1 LYDVEPSHIQHDIRA
16 FVQHELQK
24 MVDLCLVEFQCDSWP
39 QEDEVKSLVRISA
52 GLFIAAPTALKFINP
67 VRGSCDRRPRLQMI
81 LDSARIVSPH
91 QSNPFEELD
100 SIYTQVLEHAMFREQ
115 ALGPHVFEAF
125 QTIVGTI
132 ILAYGRV
139 TANELEG
146 LLKMDGK
153 VRLALAELHSVI
165 LVPEDGPVQAF
176 RPSFHDYLTDKS
188 RCSNPK
194 FFIGTPVRHGEIA
207 RLCLEKMI
215 CSLKGDICDIRD
227 FTKTNNEI
235 SNLSKK
241 KAEYLS
247 GDLQYACRYWA
258 SHLYQWA
265 SVEPLYKLVQDFVFA
280 SIRH

>member
-1 LYDVEPSHIQHDIRA
+1 MAPGRRSQITGAYFGRA
-16 FVQHELQK
+16 VHCSTYRTQIYQ
-24 MVDLCLVEFQCDSWP
+24 
-39 QEDEVKSLVRISA
+39 
-52 GLFIAAPTALKFINP
+52 
-67 VRGSCDRRPRLQMI
+67 SCDRRPRLQMI
-81 LDSARIVSPH
+81 LDSARIVFPH

-100 SIYTQVLEHAMFREQ
+100 SIYTQVLEHAMFRKQ
-115 ALGPHVFEAF
+115 ALGPHVSEAF

-132 ILAYGRV
+132 MLAYGRV

-146 LLKMDGK
+146 LLNMDGK